1 MNLFKDMKKLCSP
14 AQVYL
19 VLSVISY
26 VIMALQNIFSGKNN
40 KYCVGMFSCK
50 VPNLVLIFILKAIYI
65 IFWTI
70 VLNSL
75 CVAGYKELS
84 WFLVLLPFILFFV
97 LIGLLLISQGVSIS
111 K

>member
-1 MNLFKDMKKLCSP
+1 MNPIKDLKKLCSP

-19 VLSVISY
+19 VLSVISF
-26 VIMALQNIFSGKNN
+26 ILMAVQNIFAGKNG

-50 VPNLVLIFILKAIYI
+50 IPNLLIVFIVKVLYI
-65 IFWTI
+65 AFWTI

-75 CVAGYKELS
+75 CIAGYKQLS
-84 WFLVLLPFILFFV
+84 WFLVLLPFILFFI
-97 LIGLLLISQGVSIS
+97 LIGLLLISQGVTVS